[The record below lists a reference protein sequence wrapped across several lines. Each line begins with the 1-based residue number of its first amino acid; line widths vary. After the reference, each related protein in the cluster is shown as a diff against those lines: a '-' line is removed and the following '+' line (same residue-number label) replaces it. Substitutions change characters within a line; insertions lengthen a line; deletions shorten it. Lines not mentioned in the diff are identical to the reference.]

1 METNRIILRPW
12 RDSDAEVLYKWASDP
27 DVGPRAGWAPHKS
40 VEESLEI
47 IRTVFND
54 ALHTWA
60 IELKE
65 TGEPI
70 GAMGYGPS
78 CECDLPA
85 REGEPL
91 IGYWVA
97 KPYWNK
103 GICTEALR
111 LMLDHIRE
119 TTDIKSLIS
128 GHFVDNPASG
138 RVMEKCGFVP
148 TGETCIDAN
157 QYQGEGRPIRV
168 LRLELKTNMNKM
180 MTLRPF
186 NINDAE
192 TILSWCK
199 DKHAFRLW
207 SADRYKDFPAKP
219 EEMME
224 QYEGENMYP
233 LTAVV
238 GEEIVGHILLRFPSE
253 DKSVIRFGFVIV
265 DDSKRGMGYGRRLLQ
280 LAIDHACNQMGVK
293 TITLGVFA
301 DNPSALKCYQ
311 SVGFKITGED
321 SYMIDGEKWKGY
333 EMKYVNYIQKV
344 IECVKD
350 SVLPIHE
357 QIYRKCNGDFD
368 RIFTEEYNTESY
380 TGKVLESGKV
390 YELSYLKCT
399 CPMVQQGL
407 IKNPEH
413 CECSRQS
420 ILYILSQLEP
430 KRKYDVQIID
440 TILKGAE
447 RCTFRITKN

>member
-1 METNRIILRPW
+1 MQ
-12 RDSDAEVLYKWASDP
+12 D
-27 DVGPRAGWAPHKS
+27 
-40 VEESLEI
+40 
-47 IRTVFND
+47 F
-54 ALHTWA
+54 
-60 IELKE
+60 
-65 TGEPI
+65 
-70 GAMGYGPS
+70 
-78 CECDLPA
+78 
-85 REGEPL
+85 
-91 IGYWVA
+91 
-97 KPYWNK
+97 
-103 GICTEALR
+103 
-111 LMLDHIRE
+111 
-119 TTDIKSLIS
+119 
-128 GHFVDNPASG
+128 
-138 RVMEKCGFVP
+138 
-148 TGETCIDAN
+148 
-157 QYQGEGRPIRV
+157 
-168 LRLELKTNMNKM
+168 

-186 NINDAE
+186 SINDAE

-207 SADRYKDFPAKP
+207 SADRYKDYPAQP
-219 EEMME
+219 SDMIA
-224 QYEGENMYP
+224 QYEGDNLFPM
-233 LTAVV
+233 TMVD
-238 GEEIVGHILLRFPSE
+238 GEEIVGHILLRYPSAG
-253 DKSVIRFGFVIV
+253 KSIIRFGFIIV
-265 DDSKRGMGYGRRLLQ
+265 DDTKRGMGYGRRLLQ

-293 TITLGVFA
+293 TITLGVFE

-333 EMKYVNYIQKV
+333 EMKYVNYIQKA

-357 QIYRKCNGDFD
+357 QIYRKCNSDFD

-430 KRKYDVQIID
+430 DSQFDVRIEN
-440 TILKGAE
+440 TILRGSDL
-447 RCTFRITKN
+447 CTFRIMRLSESRIKLA

>member
-1 METNRIILRPW
+1 
-12 RDSDAEVLYKWASDP
+12 
-27 DVGPRAGWAPHKS
+27 
-40 VEESLEI
+40 
-47 IRTVFND
+47 
-54 ALHTWA
+54 
-60 IELKE
+60 
-65 TGEPI
+65 
-70 GAMGYGPS
+70 
-78 CECDLPA
+78 
-85 REGEPL
+85 
-91 IGYWVA
+91 
-97 KPYWNK
+97 
-103 GICTEALR
+103 
-111 LMLDHIRE
+111 
-119 TTDIKSLIS
+119 
-128 GHFVDNPASG
+128 
-138 RVMEKCGFVP
+138 
-148 TGETCIDAN
+148 
-157 QYQGEGRPIRV
+157 
-168 LRLELKTNMNKM
+168 M

-186 NINDAE
+186 NINDVP

-207 SADRYKDFPAKP
+207 SADRYKEFPAQP
-219 EEMME
+219 EEMIE

-233 LTAVV
+233 LTAVADD
-238 GEEIVGHILLRFPSE
+238 EIVGHILLRFPSE

-333 EMKYVNYIQKV
+333 EMKYVNYIQKA

-430 KRKYDVQIID
+430 DSQFDVRIED
-440 TILKGAE
+440 TILKGSD
-447 RCTFRITKN
+447 RCTFRITRHEGIFQRRK